1 MSAITKLLK
10 NEETPLGRA
19 VYFTHLHCT
28 ADKELGEDA
37 AAELARLQEE
47 RLEIAESIH
56 ATLDDGEAP
65 DNLAECVSYLM
76 LQEYYPMRATIDR
89 LTAELK
95 ALRQA

>member
-1 MSAITKLLK
+1 MAILIWKTKM
-10 NEETPLGRA
+10 NEHGVKSLSPLELA
-19 VYFTHLHCT
+19 VVRS
-28 ADKELGEDA
+28 DSELA